1 MAVLLD
7 EPNVHLEFS
16 DDGIFHV
23 EVSEDSDQSV
33 DSPGRPD
40 VDAILASIQ
49 EHLERLAPVY
59 YLVGLSGIQDLSLA
73 ERWQIASRMRENRRF
88 IRRSAVYGLTKQLE
102 FAFRVIIRVSGR
114 NDLRVFRSYAPAR
127 EWLLQEKRAAGED
140 EA

>member
-23 EVSEDSDQSV
+23 QVAEDAGQDVDSDQ
-33 DSPGRPD
+33 RPP
-40 VDAILASIQ
+40 VGAILDSIQ

-59 YLVGLSGIQDLSLA
+59 YLVGLSGIRDLTLS
-73 ERWQIASRMRENRRF
+73 ERWEIANRMRENRQY
-88 IRRSAVYGLTKQLE
+88 IRRSALYGLTKQLE

-114 NDLRVFRSYAPAR
+114 SDLRVFRTRDAAR
-127 EWLLQEKRAAGED
+127 DWLLEEKRFGD
-140 EA
+140 GV